1 MNYKPGVPKKLEKY
15 FFAITLRPKWIKFKV
30 YKWCLGQFTESLNVT
45 VETGWDTVKLSPFSY
60 KFDFTCLFI
69 YNQE

>member
-1 MNYKPGVPKKLEKY
+1 MDKIWG
-15 FFAITLRPKWIKFKV
+15 
-30 YKWCLGQFTESLNVT
+30 KWCLGQFTESLNVT

-69 YNQE
+69 NNQE